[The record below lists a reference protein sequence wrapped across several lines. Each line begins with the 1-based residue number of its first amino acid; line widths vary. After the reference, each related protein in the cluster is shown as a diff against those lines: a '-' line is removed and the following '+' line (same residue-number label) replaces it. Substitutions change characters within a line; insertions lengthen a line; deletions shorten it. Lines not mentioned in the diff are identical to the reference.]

1 MLVIDEAEVFDSD
14 FESTDEEAAQEDEA
28 AGEKQIVEEEKQTK
42 RVCYEGLRFFALF
55 AHCSKVL
62 RQRVAR
68 FEGRQRQAGPKDPRR
83 PGVRK
88 IRRRVSLGAAV
99 DVESGDVFVP
109 GLKRKSRRQST
120 MLSSQITH
128 TRMRDAEERKVVN
141 HYLLMIMVLLN

>member
-1 MLVIDEAEVFDSD
+1 MSTDEAEVFDSD
-14 FESTDEEAAQEDEA
+14 FESTDEEAGQEDEA

-42 RVCYEGLRFFALF
+42 RVCSGTLRFTL
-55 AHCSKVL
+55 CLTYLLKVL

-68 FEGRQRQAGPKDPRR
+68 LEGRQRQVGSKDSRR
-83 PGVRK
+83 PRVQK

-99 DVESGDVFVP
+99 DVETGDALSQ

-128 TRMRDAEERKVVN
+128 TRMRDAEERKVVTT
-141 HYLLMIMVLLN
+141 YLFATALLN